1 MSEPASPKDQPR
13 AAVPVRRTRAVPM
26 VIPSSRTDDDPPPS
40 VKGAPGAPKPRV
52 VGARNPNET
61 GMLPLQPVTGGKP
74 SPADAS
80 ATTFFALPGAPR
92 AERPRP
98 PPTPT
103 AVSMEADAA
112 PAPSLI
118 TGPAVGA
125 RPVAAPVAAPDSGDS
140 RVVSWRVWA
149 LLLAVFGLMGLFVLA
164 VLGVWLIQNRDQ
176 GEVVTPTPVPV
187 TTPVVETAPMEVPSA
202 DPMVLTPVAP
212 IYRPRPPSNNTT
224 TTPVA
229 TVPTPPV
236 ASTGTVSISF
246 SGDSVPAAVEVVCN
260 STGFR
265 ERGTVSGN
273 RVSIPNVPVG
283 AGCQAVPKGLPA
295 SNFTVKA
302 GGSYACAVIGTTTS
316 CN

>member
-52 VGARNPNET
+52 VGARSPNET
-61 GMLPLQPVTGGKP
+61 GMLPLQPVSGGQP
-74 SPADAS
+74 SPSDAS

-92 AERPRP
+92 AERPRAA
-98 PPTPT
+98 PTPA
-103 AVSMEADAA
+103 AVSMDPE
-112 PAPSLI
+112 PAPVVSLI

-125 RPVAAPVAAPDSGDS
+125 RGPAPSAPTADPGDS

-149 LLLAVFGLMGLFVLA
+149 LLLAVFALMGVFVLG
-164 VLGVWLIQNRDQ
+164 VLGVWLIQNRD
-176 GEVVTPTPVPV
+176 TDPV
-187 TTPVVETAPMEVPSA
+187 TSTPVVGTPPVAEPSPMEVPTA
-202 DPMVLTPVAP
+202 DPVVLTPVQP
-212 IYRPRPPSNNTT
+212 IYRPRSNPSPQTA
-224 TTPVA
+224 PV
-229 TVPTPPV
+229 VPVTPPPP
-236 ASTGTVSISF
+236 AATTGTVTVSF
-246 SGDSVPAAVEVVCN
+246 SGDSVPSAVEVVCN

-265 ERGTVSGN
+265 ERAAVSGN
-273 RVSIPNVPVG
+273 RVAIQNVPVG
-283 AGCQAVPKGLPA
+283 AGCQGVPKGIPA

-302 GGSYACAVIGTTTS
+302 GGSYACAVVGTTTS